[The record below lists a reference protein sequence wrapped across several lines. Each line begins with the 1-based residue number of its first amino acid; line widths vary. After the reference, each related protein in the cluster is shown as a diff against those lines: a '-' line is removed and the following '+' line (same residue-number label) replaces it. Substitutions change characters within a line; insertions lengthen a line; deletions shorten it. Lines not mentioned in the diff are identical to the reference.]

1 MLIFI
6 FIFTFNR
13 YKPLF
18 FLSHPIYLSYKQ
30 QVKMVI
36 NSAKV
41 RNSFQ
46 GGQKTNRF
54 IIGRRGRVGDES
66 IVTETL
72 ILEVSLI
79 TFL

>member
-1 MLIFI
+1 
-6 FIFTFNR
+6 
-13 YKPLF
+13 
-18 FLSHPIYLSYKQ
+18 
-30 QVKMVI
+30 MVI

-79 TFL
+79 TFLYVRIRCNFFLINF